1 MMLNRIKLFFVLGFI
16 VFNAA
21 WAQIPTDSS
30 KIVVF
35 VETMP
40 EYPGGQETMYAYLN
54 KNIKYPKADLNKSI
68 SGKVIVQFV
77 IDTFGHVIDSKVI
90 KSVSPTIDAE
100 ALRVINGMPQWKPG
114 TQQGKAVNVKFTIP
128 INFSLQENRYR
139 YSVTESIGIIVGGLL
154 GAAIGVWLYSLL

>member
-1 MMLNRIKLFFVLGFI
+1 MTSKYIWLFVFCAL
-16 VFNAA
+16 VFNYS
-21 WAQIPTDSS
+21 WAQTPIDSS
-30 KIVVF
+30 KVVVF

-40 EYPGGQETMYAYLN
+40 EYPGGQEAMYVYLN
-54 KNIKYPKADLNKSI
+54 KNIKYPKADFNKNI

-77 IDTFGHVIDSKVI
+77 IDTSGYVTDSKVV

-114 TQQGKAVNVKFTIP
+114 TQQGKVVKVKYTIP
-128 INFSLQENRYR
+128 INFSLQENRYM
-139 YSVTESIGIIVGGLL
+139 YSVAESAGIIVGGLL